1 MPSTFHNPLDQYG
14 GSFARWFEDWAQTH
28 IVAPKGHAICEQCN
42 GIGTTGGTADRYT
55 DPVANGGEEQ
65 WRGYRPTN
73 FCAVCDGTGVWP
85 PMQGA
90 AR

>member
-14 GSFARWFEDWAQTH
+14 GSFARWFEDWSQTH

-55 DPVANGGEEQ
+55 DPVVGGGEEQ
-65 WRGYRPTN
+65 WRGYLPTN
-73 FCAVCDGTGVWP
+73 FCAVCDGTGIWP
-85 PMQGA
+85 PMKGD

>member
-28 IVAPKGHAICEQCN
+28 ILVPKGHAICEQCN

-55 DPVANGGEEQ
+55 DPVVGGGEEQ
-65 WRGYRPTN
+65 WRGYLPTN
-73 FCAVCDGTGVWP
+73 FCAVCDGTGIWP
-85 PMQGA
+85 PMKEA